1 MLTLFPKS
9 HNLHNPKHEIF
20 RGERVPCFETPA
32 RADFVFAALQDAQHE
47 IKTQFLDSSPIIT
60 QVHKKNYIDF
70 LKSAWQQWIALNPKN
85 VDEQVFPSVWPVPGL
100 SKGNEP
106 DNFVAKL
113 GYYSMDNGTPLAA
126 GTWNAVKESADATF
140 TAATLLQEGTQSI
153 FCALRP
159 PGHHAG
165 SDFMGG
171 YCFINNAA
179 VAAETLRQ
187 QGIDKIAI
195 LDVDYHH
202 GNGTQEIFYQR
213 NDVLVANIHA
223 SPSYEYPFF
232 LGYENEKGEGV
243 GEGYNFNY
251 PLAAG
256 VSSDD
261 WFIALESATK
271 NIQNYKPD
279 ALVVS
284 LGLDT
289 YIDDPLS
296 QFNLTTTDFIKLGKK
311 IKRFNLPTLLIL
323 EGGYATSQLGTNV
336 INVLQGFEN
345 N

>member
-1 MLTLFPKS
+1 MLSLFPLQHGK
-9 HNLHNPKHEIF
+9 HNPVHEIF

-32 RADFVFAALQDAQHE
+32 RGDYVYQALQNAEHE
-47 IKTQFLDSSPIIT
+47 IRTEFLDSTEILSK
-60 QVHKKNYIDF
+60 VHKDNYLNF
-70 LKSAWQQWIALNPKN
+70 LETAWQQWIALDPAN
-85 VDEQVFPSVWPVPGL
+85 VNEQVFPSVWPIPGL
-100 SKGNEP
+100 KKDNEP

-126 GTWNAVKESADATF
+126 GTWSVVKDCADAAY
-140 TAATLLQEGTQSI
+140 TAAKLLGEGEQSV

-179 VAAETLRQ
+179 VAAQTLRE
-187 QGIDKIAI
+187 QGSKRVAI

-213 NDVLVANIHA
+213 DDVLVANIHA

-232 LGYENEKGEGV
+232 LGYADEKGEGA
-243 GEGYNFNY
+243 GEGFNFNF

-256 VSSDD
+256 VLAED
-261 WFIALESATK
+261 WFAALSDASQK
-271 NIQNYKPD
+271 IKDYQPD
-279 ALVVS
+279 TLVVS

-289 YIDDPLS
+289 FIDD
-296 QFNLTTTDFIKLGKK
+296 N
-311 IKRFNLPTLLIL
+311 
-323 EGGYATSQLGTNV
+323 
-336 INVLQGFEN
+336 
-345 N
+345 